1 MIRDMI
7 PASTGKLKS
16 MPANFNPAAPPIKL
30 PGRSPKIA
38 KSTSPAPAPMYAVFL
53 DSEFF
58 IFVSSFSSILILL
71 IASCMPKCNCLNLY
85 KRAGETFGTVESV
98 KAVSELYCPV
108 AGEVVEVNTAL
119 VSKPETINKDPHGE
133 AWMIVLK
140 ITNPAGLAPLLDAKA
155 YEALVAS
162 EAK

>member
-1 MIRDMI
+1 MYPQDYRYSKDHEW
-7 PASTGKLKS
+7 
-16 MPANFNPAAPPIKL
+16 IKVEGDR
-30 PGRSPKIA
+30 GRVGI
-38 KSTSPAPAPMYAVFL
+38 TDYAQKQLGDVVFL
-53 DSEFF
+53 E
-58 IFVSSFSSILILL
+58 L
-71 IASCMPKCNCLNLY
+71 PKVGQKLA
-85 KRAGETFGTVESV
+85 AGEQFGTVESV

-108 AGEVVEVNTAL
+108 DGEVVEVNAAL

-140 ITNPAGLAPLLDAKA
+140 ITNPAGLAALLDAKA

>member
-1 MIRDMI
+1 MYPQDYRYTNDHEWIHSQGDR
-7 PASTGKLKS
+7 
-16 MPANFNPAAPPIKL
+16 
-30 PGRSPKIA
+30 GRVGI
-38 KSTSPAPAPMYAVFL
+38 TDYAQKQLGDVVFL
-53 DSEFF
+53 ELPE
-58 IFVSSFSSILILL
+58 VGRTLK
-71 IASCMPKCNCLNLY
+71 AK
-85 KRAGETFGTVESV
+85 EQFGTVESV

-108 AGEVVEVNTAL
+108 DGEVVEVNTAL

-140 ITNPAGLAPLLDAKA
+140 VTNPAGLAALLDAKA

>member
-1 MIRDMI
+1 MYPQDFRYTNDHEWIHAEGDR
-7 PASTGKLKS
+7 
-16 MPANFNPAAPPIKL
+16 
-30 PGRSPKIA
+30 GRVGI
-38 KSTSPAPAPMYAVFL
+38 TDYAQKQLGDVVFL
-53 DSEFF
+53 ELPEVGRAF
-58 IFVSSFSSILILL
+58 
-71 IASCMPKCNCLNLY
+71 K
-85 KRAGETFGTVESV
+85 AGEQFGTVESV

-108 AGEVVEVNTAL
+108 DGEVVEVNTAL

-140 ITNPAGLAPLLDAKA
+140 VKDPAGLGALLDAKA

>member
-1 MIRDMI
+1 MYPQDYRYTNDHEWIHPEGDR
-7 PASTGKLKS
+7 
-16 MPANFNPAAPPIKL
+16 
-30 PGRSPKIA
+30 GRVGI
-38 KSTSPAPAPMYAVFL
+38 TDYAQKQLGDVVFL
-53 DSEFF
+53 ELPEVGRTFK
-58 IFVSSFSSILILL
+58 
-71 IASCMPKCNCLNLY
+71 AK
-85 KRAGETFGTVESV
+85 EQFGTVESV

-108 AGEVVEVNTAL
+108 DGEVVEVNTAL

-140 ITNPAGLAPLLDAKA
+140 VTNPAGLAALLDAKA